1 MAHPSDSGTTGAL
14 KRPKQGSALKKAY
27 SAAEMRALLAELK
40 LRLIAG
46 DDDED
51 IRALLDVSVGRYN
64 ELKKELYRQEQ
75 AGLSLKTTEDVYLEY
90 KWAQTKCIADL
101 DAAIVEIP
109 ENQPNAK
116 VGAIKARSDIIDK
129 ILRTG
134 QDMGIISKEPERKLV
149 IHGHVVAQMSNSELR
164 AAIAKETNQLA
175 GAIARHGDVDMDGNP
190 IGEGSNPTF
199 SSQEKSGMNISG
211 PSKAAAARAS
221 RVSVKRQKVIDV

>member
-14 KRPKQGSALKKAY
+14 KRPKQGSPLKKVY

-51 IRALLDVSVGRYN
+51 IRSLLDVSVARYN

-75 AGLSLKTTEDVYLEY
+75 AGLSSKTTEDVYLEY
-90 KWAQTKCIADL
+90 KWAQSKCITDL
-101 DAAIVEIP
+101 DAAILEIP

-149 IHGHVVAQMSNSELR
+149 IHGHVVAQMSNAELR

-175 GAIARHGDVDMDGNP
+175 GAIARYGDVDMDGNP
-190 IGEGSNPTF
+190 IGDKSNPTF

-211 PSKAAAARAS
+211 PSKAAAGRAS
-221 RVSVKRQKVIDV
+221 RVAVKRQKVIDV